1 MTEKEQEYI
10 ELYPIYTALCKDIE
24 TNILQKN
31 KKVSVFSGNNTFV
44 NSTFGRIVYI
54 ENITKVLISYHLTS
68 FKYKEEIKE
77 KLKELYK
84 EYYKVEI
91 KEENIEK
98 GFLKECCDL
107 VVKIDCMANKNRYM
121 KLNILEKQQ
130 LVKLAIH
137 NVQNGIAIISNPDEE
152 NKSKK

>member
-1 MTEKEQEYI
+1 MTEQEYI
-10 ELYPIYTALCKDIE
+10 ELHPIYTALCKDVE
-24 TNILQKN
+24 TNILEKRKN
-31 KKVSVFSGNNTFV
+31 VSVSSGDNTFV
-44 NSTFGRIVYI
+44 NSTFGKLVFREDIK
-54 ENITKVLISYHLTS
+54 KVLISYHLTS

-77 KLKELYK
+77 KLEELYK
-84 EYYKVEI
+84 EYYRVEI

-98 GFLKECCDL
+98 SLMKECCDL

-130 LVKLAIH
+130 LVTLTLH
-137 NVQNGIAIISNPDEE
+137 NLQNRMTIISNQDKE